1 MPPHLV
7 GYPIVTRNILLL
19 LAFGLTLSGTSPAL
33 AQTPVSTAPEALAAA
48 QTDAAAL
55 APRREGDDMVM
66 GAPNA
71 PVTIIEYASLTCPHC
86 AAFNAN
92 TFPQLKSDYVDR
104 GLVKYVYRDFPLDR
118 MALEAAKIARC
129 AGPDKYF
136 GFVDVLF
143 RQQQSWTRGNDAEQ
157 IMGNLRRLAKVG
169 GMSDATF
176 DSCSKD
182 KAVENAVLEQSLKG
196 ERELKVGSTPTL
208 IINGQKYTGAL
219 SFEEL
224 DKVLKPLVGKS

>member
-1 MPPHLV
+1 V
-7 GYPIVTRNILLL
+7 
-19 LAFGLTLSGTSPAL
+19 
-33 AQTPVSTAPEALAAA
+33 AAA
-48 QTDAAAL
+48 QTDPAAL

-66 GAPNA
+66 GAASA

-92 TFPQLKSDYVDR
+92 TFPQLKSEYIDR

-129 AGPDKYF
+129 AGPEKYF

-157 IMGNLRRLAKVG
+157 IMANLRRLAKVG

-176 DSCSKD
+176 DACSKD
-182 KAVENAVLEQSLKG
+182 KTVENAVLEQSLKG

-224 DKVLKPLVGKS
+224 DKMLKPLVGKS